1 MLWRNNPYHIYT
13 GYVEANLSNGFPSQP
28 EKELGAE
35 HPMWLVNA
43 HNKLAADRKVK
54 LSLGSIDT
62 FFDDFIPQLNHFIRL
77 NVLGREAADAALA
90 ADPKEGYESTQYQRM
105 AEI

>member
-1 MLWRNNPYHIYT
+1 
-13 GYVEANLSNGFPSQP
+13 
-28 EKELGAE
+28 
-35 HPMWLVNA
+35 MWLVNA

-62 FFDDFIPQLNHFIRL
+62 FFDDFIPQFSHFIRL

-90 ADPKEGYESTQYQRM
+90 ADPKKGYESKKYQRM